1 MGNLTAKINLTEL
14 IDLYVEVTSV
24 FTDNDT
30 YGDGFVAY
38 DPVHVTEGPKKFDL
52 REQDSLYYITDESK
66 TIARL
71 GKDSLNNSLFVI
83 EFAFEATNVN
93 RSYVDY
99 TFGRSSEEPTYKND
113 TSIEFESIEFV
124 NGRYRLI
131 ANFSDTFES
140 NILMTLT
147 RREIQTNY
155 FMKYYTVKST
165 TDIHSCSYNK
175 TVTASKRRNVI
186 NISFNPI
193 ETSSECAY
201 IIAIYHK
208 KDITDTNINTIYN
221 SSIAIFSDKIT
232 KTQTSI
238 TLNTDD
244 YEVYVTVIGVISI
257 GENKEERV
265 VYDFVEPIELP
276 KKYDI
281 KTEKEYVNDK
291 LSSLDMKNT
300 YRLKK
305 RTTNSSLF
313 EIEISDGINV
323 KQTTYSIDIALELY
337 YDTPTYANDTHFKFI
352 SDIVSKGKR
361 IALVKCDDAKEEEI
375 MISFFVKENK
385 ETNENI
391 TLDYIFK
398 YRSVKE
404 VSEIKTYEFDHS
416 FTSSIFFST
425 LTVSFTEIF
434 AKNQTDI
441 VESSNYYI
449 IIYNSNNVSAIS
461 TLESIDIYNHKQNA
475 MTTDTFK
482 GNNKER
488 NMN

>member
-1 MGNLTAKINLTEL
+1 
-14 IDLYVEVTSV
+14 
-24 FTDNDT
+24 
-30 YGDGFVAY
+30 
-38 DPVHVTEGPKKFDL
+38 
-52 REQDSLYYITDESK
+52 
-66 TIARL
+66 
-71 GKDSLNNSLFVI
+71 
-83 EFAFEATNVN
+83 
-93 RSYVDY
+93 
-99 TFGRSSEEPTYKND
+99 
-113 TSIEFESIEFV
+113 
-124 NGRYRLI
+124 
-131 ANFSDTFES
+131 
-140 NILMTLT
+140 MTLT

-165 TDIHSCSYNK
+165 SDIYSYSYNK

-208 KDITDTNINTIYN
+208 KDITDTNILNTIYN

-257 GENKEERV
+257 EERV

-323 KQTTYSIDIALELY
+323 KQTTYSIDIARSSATQWKKESELRLL
-337 YDTPTYANDTHFKFI
+337 N
-352 SDIVSKGKR
+352 VMMLKR
-361 IALVKCDDAKEEEI
+361 KKL
-375 MISFFVKENK
+375 
-385 ETNENI
+385 
-391 TLDYIFK
+391 
-398 YRSVKE
+398 
-404 VSEIKTYEFDHS
+404 
-416 FTSSIFFST
+416 
-425 LTVSFTEIF
+425 
-434 AKNQTDI
+434 
-441 VESSNYYI
+441 
-449 IIYNSNNVSAIS
+449 
-461 TLESIDIYNHKQNA
+461 
-475 MTTDTFK
+475 
-482 GNNKER
+482 
-488 NMN
+488 

>member
-1 MGNLTAKINLTEL
+1 
-14 IDLYVEVTSV
+14 
-24 FTDNDT
+24 
-30 YGDGFVAY
+30 
-38 DPVHVTEGPKKFDL
+38 
-52 REQDSLYYITDESK
+52 
-66 TIARL
+66 
-71 GKDSLNNSLFVI
+71 
-83 EFAFEATNVN
+83 
-93 RSYVDY
+93 
-99 TFGRSSEEPTYKND
+99 
-113 TSIEFESIEFV
+113 
-124 NGRYRLI
+124 
-131 ANFSDTFES
+131 
-140 NILMTLT
+140 
-147 RREIQTNY
+147 
-155 FMKYYTVKST
+155 
-165 TDIHSCSYNK
+165 
-175 TVTASKRRNVI
+175 
-186 NISFNPI
+186 
-193 ETSSECAY
+193 
-201 IIAIYHK
+201 
-208 KDITDTNINTIYN
+208 
-221 SSIAIFSDKIT
+221 
-232 KTQTSI
+232 
-238 TLNTDD
+238 
-244 YEVYVTVIGVISI
+244 
-257 GENKEERV
+257 
-265 VYDFVEPIELP
+265 
-276 KKYDI
+276 
-281 KTEKEYVNDK
+281 
-291 LSSLDMKNT
+291 MKNT